1 MDYIIIG
8 ASTGL
13 GKKLAYQ
20 FAKNKKNLILSSR
33 DLDELNLIKYDI
45 EKKFQIK
52 VQTIQADFSKIENV
66 KKKFNLKKNFFKNV
80 EGILFPIGQMDDLDQ
95 INTNSKTINSL
106 MLSNFISVS
115 YLATKF
121 IKEKKEGIVVGFGSV
136 SGALGRKINPYYS
149 ASKRGLESF
158 FESLILSN
166 KNKKILIH
174 FYILGYLDTNLSFGK
189 KLFLKKGSTQLL
201 SKEVYRNRL
210 KSSGKYYFPY
220 WWNIIVFILKL
231 LPFNFL
237 IFFFNFLN
245 R

>member
-20 FAKNKKNLILSSR
+20 FAKHNKNLILSSR
-33 DLDELNLIKYDI
+33 DLEELNLIKYDI
-45 EKKFQIK
+45 EKKFKTK
-52 VQTIQADFSKIENV
+52 VQTIQADFSKIEVV
-66 KKKFNLKKNFFKNV
+66 KKKFDLKKKYFKNV
-80 EGILFPIGQMDDLDQ
+80 EGVLFPIGQMDDWDQ
-95 INTNSKTINSL
+95 INANPKTINSL
-106 MLSNFISVS
+106 ILSNFISVS
-115 YLATKF
+115 YLATNF
-121 IKEKKEGIVVGFGSV
+121 LKEKKRGIVVGFGSV

-166 KNKKILIH
+166 KNKNILIH

-189 KLFLKKGSTQLL
+189 KLFFKKGSTQLL
-201 SKEVYRNRL
+201 SKKVYQNRF
-210 KSSGKYYFPY
+210 KTSGKYYFPY
-220 WWNIIVFILKL
+220 WWNIIVLIIKL

-237 IFFFNFLN
+237 IYFFNFLN